1 MQQLGSTVS
10 LVEIALRPGFSLIA
24 PRVAIVTTL
33 RDAGGMLDS
42 FVAYHLH
49 HGFAHLFLFFDDPL
63 DPGLERFA
71 GHPMVT
77 AIPHDGE
84 LRRCWTG
91 LPEYAAGSEFMDR
104 EVMAR
109 QVLNAA
115 LAMGLARQK
124 QFDWLLHI
132 DADELFF
139 TPRQSVAEH
148 FTQIH
153 ALAADTIR
161 YQNFEC
167 VPEKDDVADAF
178 REVDLFKVPLELGGG
193 SVSGECNILLGKTL
207 QIPAKRFHFYRNGK
221 SAMRLSAQELRPNG
235 VHKFVDWN
243 SETRGMRAK
252 GAFILHYA
260 CCGFES
266 FWQKYV
272 TLGAFTDRWLNSFD
286 IRSAIGPLHLDAR
299 DIVAAGDREA
309 GRAFYRER
317 IAIEDIE
324 QVRQLI
330 LCGILTRIPEP
341 GELLERIARPLTI

>member
-1 MQQLGSTVS
+1 VQPLGSTVPV
-10 LVEIALRPGFSLIA
+10 VEIALCPGLVLIA

-33 RDAGGMLDS
+33 RDAGGTLDS

-49 HGFAHLFLFFDDPL
+49 HGFAHLFLFFDDPS

-71 GHPMVT
+71 AHPLVT
-77 AIPHDGE
+77 VIPHDGE
-84 LRRCWTG
+84 LRRRWAG
-91 LPEYAAGSEFMDR
+91 LPEYTAGSEFMDR

-115 LAMGLARQK
+115 LAIGLARQK

-139 TPRQSVAEH
+139 APRQSVAEH
-148 FTQIH
+148 FIQID

-167 VPEKDDVADAF
+167 VPEKDDIADAF
-178 REVDLFKVPLELGGG
+178 REVSLFKIPMELETG
-193 SVSGECNILLGKTL
+193 SVSGECHIMLGNTP

-221 SAMRLSAQELRPNG
+221 SAMRLSAPDLRPSG
-235 VHKFVDWN
+235 VHKFVN
-243 SETRGMRAK
+243 PNGETRAVRAR

-260 CCGFES
+260 CSGFEV

-272 TLGAFTDRWLNSFD
+272 TLGRFADQWLSSYD

-309 GRAFYRER
+309 GRVFYRER

-324 QVRQLI
+324 RVRQLI

-341 GELLERIARPLTI
+341 GELLERIALSLTI